1 MAKLIRILAG
11 LYLLALLFFAWG
23 FAAVRFEVFPY
34 GQLQPLV
41 DEVTAF
47 FAESHQEKVADIV
60 RFDHQERRN
69 SFDFSGLRVVDESF
83 REDGYLLISRYSKAH
98 GQTVVELLEL
108 ARGEVRHTWVPDLD
122 AIFALTPN
130 HRGGVNTPMAYRSQH
145 PLLMDNGDLVLTSG
159 EGPLVRIDRCGRP
172 RWAVDRHFHHSIEQD
187 SEGNLVVPIVLAEG
201 PDANGIPARDDG
213 FAVVSPE
220 GEILAEYAISE
231 ALLDNGYQGLIY
243 GVGVF
248 EADRY
253 HLNDVQPL
261 AGKAAADGVLL
272 SIRNLSSV
280 ALFIP
285 ATGEIPWL
293 RTGPWLNQH
302 DINELGDGRY
312 SIFGNELVRGPE
324 KIIGT
329 GHSRV
334 YTYRPDTGEV
344 ATPYDAVL
352 RAADMRTPYEGRV
365 EILANGDAFI
375 EETNRDRI
383 LRLSPEGVR
392 WEYVNGISATTTGA
406 LHWSRYLGRATFATD
421 WLENIRCD

>member
-1 MAKLIRILAG
+1 MAKLIRNVAG
-11 LYLLALLFFAWG
+11 LYLLALIFFAWG
-23 FAAVRFEVFPY
+23 FAAVRFQVFPY
-34 GQLQPLV
+34 GQIEPLV

-47 FAESHQEKVADIV
+47 FVESHQEKVADIV

-69 SFDFSGLRVVDESF
+69 SFDFSGLRIVDPGF
-83 REDGYLLISRYSKAH
+83 RDPGFLLLSRYSKAH
-98 GQTVVELLEL
+98 GQTIVELLEL
-108 ARGEVRHTWVPDLD
+108 AGERVLHTWVPDLD

-159 EGPLVRIDRCGRP
+159 EGPLVRIDPCGRP
-172 RWAVDRHFHHSIEQD
+172 RWAIDRHFHHSIERD
-187 SEGNLVVPIVLAEG
+187 HDGNLVVPIVVAEG

-213 FAVVSPE
+213 FAVVSP
-220 GEILAEYAISE
+220 GGDILAEYAISE
-231 ALLDNGYQGLIY
+231 ALLNNGYQGLIY

-248 EADRY
+248 ETDRY

-261 AGKAAADGVLL
+261 AGKAAAEGVLL

-280 ALFIP
+280 ALFVP
-285 ATGEIPWL
+285 ATGEISWL

-329 GHSRV
+329 GHSQV
-334 YTYRPDTGEV
+334 YVYRPDTGEV
-344 ATPYDAVL
+344 TTPFDAVL

-392 WEYVNGISATTTGA
+392 WEYVNGITAATTGA
-406 LHWSRYLGRATFATD
+406 LHWSRYLGRDTLAID
-421 WLENIRCD
+421 WLENLQCE